1 MLGPPVMACSDM
13 ARLIPRML
21 VFGAA
26 ALTLGLALVLPAF
39 AVEEMRE
46 FNDGGKKAGR
56 TKSCPKGARYS
67 DKKRGCVKT
76 SCATGQ
82 VWSSGTDA
90 CIDGKSAGLTD
101 EDLYL
106 AAGKFVLEARFAD
119 ALPLL
124 LRIKD
129 RNTPQVLNLIGY
141 STRKLGD
148 IDKGIDY
155 YRQALAVDPDYTKAR
170 QYLGEAYLLKNDVGK
185 AKEQLDEIAD
195 RCGGPCED
203 YELLVAAIGSSLR
216 RGLFLDAMHVGVG
229 EAEMMAE
236 LMHQNMGDDVP

>member
-26 ALTLGLALVLPAF
+26 ALTLGLALVLPPAF

-67 DKKRGCVKT
+67 EKKR
-76 SCATGQ
+76 
-82 VWSSGTDA
+82 
-90 CIDGKSAGLTD
+90 

-106 AAGKFVLEARFAD
+106 AAGEFVLEARYAE

-124 LRIKD
+124 FRIKD

-203 YELLVAAIGSSLR
+203 YELLVAAI
-216 RGLFLDAMHVGVG
+216 AAHVSG
-229 EAEMMAE
+229 EP
-236 LMHQNMGDDVP
+236 NIGW

>member
-1 MLGPPVMACSDM
+1 
-13 ARLIPRML
+13 ML
-21 VFGAA
+21 VFGAT
-26 ALTLGLALVLPAF
+26 ALTLGLVLVLPPAF

-67 DKKRGCVKT
+67 EKKR
-76 SCATGQ
+76 
-82 VWSSGTDA
+82 
-90 CIDGKSAGLTD
+90 

-106 AAGKFVLEARFAD
+106 AAGEFVLEARYAE

-124 LRIKD
+124 FRIKD

-203 YELLVAAIGSSLR
+203 YELLVAAI
-216 RGLFLDAMHVGVG
+216 AAHVSG
-229 EAEMMAE
+229 EP
-236 LMHQNMGDDVP
+236 NIGW

>member
-1 MLGPPVMACSDM
+1 
-13 ARLIPRML
+13 ML

-26 ALTLGLALVLPAF
+26 ALTFGLVLVLPPAF

-46 FNDGGKKAGR
+46 FNDSGKKAGK
-56 TKSCPKGARYS
+56 TKSCPKGTRFS
-67 DKKRGCVKT
+67 ERKRGCVKT
-76 SCATGQ
+76 SCAAGQ
-82 VWSSGTDA
+82 VWSSGTDG
-90 CIDGKSAGLTD
+90 CIDGRSAALSD

-106 AAGKFVLEARFAD
+106 AAGELVLDARYAE

-124 LRIKD
+124 FRIKD

-155 YRQALAVDPDYTKAR
+155 YRQALAVDSGYTKAR
-170 QYLGEAYLLKNDVGK
+170 QYLGEAYLLKDDVGK
-185 AKEQLDEIAD
+185 AKEQLDEIAN

-203 YELLVAAIGSSLR
+203 YELLVAAIAAHVSGEP
-216 RGLFLDAMHVGVG
+216 DAGW
-229 EAEMMAE
+229 
-236 LMHQNMGDDVP
+236 

>member
-1 MLGPPVMACSDM
+1 MV
-13 ARLIPRML
+13 RLTPRRL
-21 VFGAA
+21 AFGAA
-26 ALTLGLALVLPAF
+26 ALTLGLALALPPAF

-67 DKKRGCVKT
+67 EKKRGCVKT

-82 VWSSGTDA
+82 VWSGGTDA
-90 CIDGKSAGLTD
+90 CVDGRSAGLTD

-106 AAGKFVLEARFAD
+106 AAGEFVLEARFAD

-124 LRIKD
+124 FRIKA

-155 YRQALAVDPDYTKAR
+155 YRQALAVDPGYTKAR
-170 QYLGEAYLLKNDVGK
+170 QYLGEAYRQKGDVGK
-185 AKEQLDEIAD
+185 ACVRFKKLADLDEPAVVA
-195 RCGGPCED
+195 
-203 YELLVAAIGSSLR
+203 LVRAAER
-216 RGLFLDAMHVGVG
+216 ARKTWVAT
-229 EAEMMAE
+229 
-236 LMHQNMGDDVP
+236 PR